1 MVFFVLFFCH
11 INIYV
16 NSVILKSCTYN
27 CSLIR
32 ETTYSDSQKLSEE
45 SKELLKCM
53 QREEPP
59 PDATILCCLNRNVA
73 LYNAIALSKLSGR
86 RKVYVSKDTGCK
98 KLLMGLT
105 SAEKELALK
114 LGAPVIITVNLPNV
128 PNGTRAYVV
137 GLDNENVTVKLENGA
152 LLNIKKFLFHCNSPT
167 QSATRFQ
174 FPLKLAWSLT
184 IHRAQGQ
191 TLRKVHIDCEGLF
204 LPAMLPVALSRVRSS
219 QDVTIS
225 NLDLSSIQPVPD
237 VVRRWINGEDVSEEA
252 SSDTMEVSCY

>member
-1 MVFFVLFFCH
+1 M
-11 INIYV
+11 
-16 NSVILKSCTYN
+16 
-27 CSLIR
+27 
-32 ETTYSDSQKLSEE
+32 
-45 SKELLKCM
+45 
-53 QREEPP
+53 
-59 PDATILCCLNRNVA
+59 
-73 LYNAIALSKLSGR
+73 YNAIALSKLSGR
-86 RKVYVSKDTGCK
+86 HKVYVSKDTGCK

-137 GLDNENVTVKLENGA
+137 GLDNEHVTVKLENGA

-237 VVRRWINGEDVSEEA
+237 VVRRWINGEDVSEEV